1 MVGVIRS
8 EVIFATCI
16 IYMWSPSCLR
26 FPQHSHH
33 GSKIVYPWTWT
44 PWMVLGGK
52 SHVVV
57 SHSHQL
63 YTTLRGREIIEIS
76 EVTKWQSVHKK
87 CIKIQSPPRP
97 LVCLPTAPI
106 WSTLTRSACAIVHP
120 HWSPRWSAFWPEN
133 MGWFDVWK
141 WGVVPNIW
149 YLIISWCLVK
159 SFQREIWNIV

>member
-1 MVGVIRS
+1 MVGIIRS

-106 WSTLTRSACAIVHP
+106 LSTFNQKCMRHRAPSLESCAP
-120 HWSPRWSAFWPEN
+120 
-133 MGWFDVWK
+133 FDVQDDQPFGQK
-141 WGVVPNIW
+141 TWGDLMSENGALSPT
-149 YLIISWCLVK
+149 YGIS
-159 SFQREIWNIV
+159 